1 MLTRREVRS
10 FRCILYGKR
19 VACNLRT
26 HGPIA
31 GLGPLQLSRNLRWA
45 IYTPWGALKRILR
58 ATLLRAGQAVR
69 CRAACQAPPAGSTGH
84 ASKKHGPCLA
94 CRRNTQTDVLVSCRK
109 QPFSCR
115 AVPAHEHVPG
125 VLNTGQPV
133 RAGQQFLRLGLRGT
147 RKPTMGTR
155 ERARKPCLRAARAR
169 NFHLPVR
176 RPPARG
182 AGVEGAGR
190 QPRRGG
196 TTNATAVVG
205 GSASEPLRPRPV
217 FWEPDGNRPAVLGQR
232 SRFSTT
238 TMRASGWNSTLGKRT
253 CSCS

>member
-1 MLTRREVRS
+1 MHSIRKKGGLQSENSWAHR
-10 FRCILYGKR
+10 
-19 VACNLRT
+19 
-26 HGPIA
+26 GP
-31 GLGPLQLSRNLRWA
+31 
-45 IYTPWGALKRILR
+45 
-58 ATLLRAGQAVR
+58 
-69 CRAACQAPPAGSTGH
+69 RAASAISPPQVGDLYALGGTEEDSSCHSATGRTSRPMPSGLSGS
-84 ASKKHGPCLA
+84 A
-94 CRRNTQTDVLVSCRK
+94 CREYRSRIEKAWAMPRLPKKYANGRLVSCRK

-190 QPRRGG
+190 QPGRGG